1 MLVVYRVRQW
11 SCDKIDVLKLGS
23 SISLEGRSP
32 KLGLAFFC
40 EMDINGMFYIG
51 IFFTIILHD
60 INLGFG
66 MMVGDHDVVPSRD
79 SAVLSDYKA

>member
-1 MLVVYRVRQW
+1 
-11 SCDKIDVLKLGS
+11 
-23 SISLEGRSP
+23 
-32 KLGLAFFC
+32 
-40 EMDINGMFYIG
+40 MDINGMFYIG

-66 MMVGDHDVVPSRD
+66 MMAGDHDEVPSRD